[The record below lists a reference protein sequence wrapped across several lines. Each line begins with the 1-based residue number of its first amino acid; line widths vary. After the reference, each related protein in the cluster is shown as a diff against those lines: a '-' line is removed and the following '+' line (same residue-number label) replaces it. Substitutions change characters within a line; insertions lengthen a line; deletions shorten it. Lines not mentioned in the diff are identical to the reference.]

1 MFGYVKTDLPYVYM
15 KDTVLYKAIYCGLC
29 KSIGKCCNNKAR
41 LVLNYDLAFLS
52 LITHN
57 LADKDVKVKKQHCII
72 HPITKRPIAEPT
84 DLSLRI
90 GALNVIL
97 AYYKLCDGVIDGDGG
112 KLKKSLF
119 HSSYKKA
126 IKKEPKLDEIVSKRF
141 NELIAYEKS
150 GGDGID
156 ASADPFGNMM
166 RDIGKE
172 LLNDKAIDEVLD
184 LFYALGK
191 WIYLIDALDDFDK
204 DKSKK
209 SFNVFVNL
217 YKTINTKEQLLKE
230 KKQDLTFL
238 FGDLINQIATLSEKL
253 DYKFNSD
260 LIKNILKRGIFA
272 QTKRYMENEKCKNTT
287 KF

>member
-15 KDTVLYKAIYCGLC
+15 KDTVLYKAMYCGLC
-29 KSIGKCCNNKAR
+29 KSIGKCCGNKAR

-52 LITHN
+52 LICHN
-57 LADKDVKVKKQHCII
+57 LTDKDVKLEKKHCVI
-72 HPITKRPIAEPT
+72 HPITKRPIAVPT

-112 KLKKSLF
+112 KLKKSLLK
-119 HSSYKKA
+119 SAYKKA
-126 IKKEPKLDEIVSKRF
+126 RKQEPKLDEIVSKRF
-141 NELIAYEKS
+141 YELVEYEKT

-156 ASADPFGNMM
+156 ASSDPFGSMM
-166 RDIGKE
+166 QDIGKE
-172 LLNDKAIDEVLD
+172 LLCEYATESALK

-204 DKSKK
+204 DKKKK
-209 SFNVFVNL
+209 SFNVFINL
-217 YKTINTKEQLLKE
+217 YKDVKDKQSLIKE
-230 KKQDLTFL
+230 KNQDLTFL
-238 FGDLINQIATLSEKL
+238 FGGIISEISALADRL

-260 LIKNILKRGIFA
+260 LIKNVLTRGIYS
-272 QTKRYMENEKCKNTT
+272 QTKRYMENDKCKNTT